1 MQTAQLH
8 DLSIAQQRLEIVV
21 PCMLHGA
28 YFEHFGTKL
37 LCNLKLLPKMFIGF
51 CHSPC
56 LKSYSNTFKKYS
68 EKRKLAYQ
76 RM

>member
-28 YFEHFGTKL
+28 YFEHFWDKIV
-37 LCNLKLLPKMFIGF
+37 M
-51 CHSPC
+51 
-56 LKSYSNTFKKYS
+56 
-68 EKRKLAYQ
+68 
-76 RM
+76 